1 MDQAK
6 NENQMT
12 NPSAP
17 EINIPEPQA
26 SDEPGFLY
34 RAVYGVGYYLSF
46 GIMFPTMLIVRAIPL
61 DNAFGDGLC
70 DGTLAAKDS
79 SAAVYAGVKS
89 TANSVAHKAGDLY
102 AGVSRKVQERV
113 EAVQDT
119 LAARRHQKQIASS
132 EAATS

>member
-1 MDQAK
+1 MDRTE
-6 NENQMT
+6 NEGPMT
-12 NPSAP
+12 TSTPP
-17 EINIPEPQA
+17 EINIPDPETEE
-26 SDEPGFLY
+26 DPGLLY
-34 RAVYGVGYYLSF
+34 RAIYGMGYYLSF
-46 GIMFPTMLIVRAIPL
+46 GIMFPTMLVVRAIPL

-79 SAAVYAGVKS
+79 SAAVYVGMGRA
-89 TANSVAHKAGDLY
+89 ANSVATKAGDLY

-119 LAARRHQKQIASS
+119 LAERRHRQKIVAS